1 MTTKREVRMRAKM
14 EGQAGTPAA
23 EAVPADGAVL
33 RRRAGVAGVGEA
45 MGELARF
52 PAGPVAVR
60 TLAELQ
66 ADLSAPD
73 RLPLDALVALR
84 RQLRVLAADLEQE
97 VTARLLAGFQGD
109 GGLDAVAVLTPA
121 RLAELWSMPAA
132 KIREL
137 CRTGR
142 IPARKLGNKEW
153 VVPVAAL
160 REWARQ
166 GIVDEPRP
174 GHNAGHVGHRS
185 AVASARPYTIQV
197 RRPAPPEGG

>member
-1 MTTKREVRMRAKM
+1 MSEP
-14 EGQAGTPAA
+14 E
-23 EAVPADGAVL
+23 
-33 RRRAGVAGVGEA
+33 
-45 MGELARF
+45 RF
-52 PAGPVAVR
+52 PARPIVLP
-60 TLAELQ
+60 TLVELQ
-66 ADLSAPD
+66 VNPSALD

-84 RQLRVLAADLEQE
+84 RQLRVLAADLEKE
-97 VTARLLAGFQGD
+97 ITARLLARFQGD
-109 GGLDAVAVLTPA
+109 GGLGGVAVLTPA
-121 RLAELWSMPAA
+121 RLAALWSMPAA

-142 IPARKLGNKEW
+142 IPAKKLGNKEW

-174 GHNAGHVGHRS
+174 GHNAGHVGRRG
-185 AVASARPYTIQV
+185 AAAQVRPYTIHV

>member
-1 MTTKREVRMRAKM
+1 MTTKRVVRMRAKM
-14 EGQAGTPAA
+14 EGQAGPPAA
-23 EAVPADGAVL
+23 EEVLADGAVL
-33 RRRAGVAGVGEA
+33 RPRAGAAGVGEA
-45 MGELARF
+45 MSELARF
-52 PAGPVAVR
+52 PAGPVAVP
-60 TLAELQ
+60 TLAERRG
-66 ADLSAPD
+66 DLFALN

-109 GGLDAVAVLTPA
+109 GGLDTIAVLTTA
-121 RLAELWSMPAA
+121 RLSELWSMPAP

-185 AVASARPYTIQV
+185 AAAPARPYTIQV

>member
-1 MTTKREVRMRAKM
+1 LNFLY
-14 EGQAGTPAA
+14 
-23 EAVPADGAVL
+23 EA
-33 RRRAGVAGVGEA
+33 RA
-45 MGELARF
+45 MGNVSIV
-52 PAGPVAVR
+52 P

-97 VTARLLAGFQGD
+97 VTARLLAGLQGD

-132 KIREL
+132 KIRDL
-137 CRTGR
+137 CRSGR

-160 REWARQ
+160 R
-166 GIVDEPRP
+166 
-174 GHNAGHVGHRS
+174 
-185 AVASARPYTIQV
+185 VALAMATG
-197 RRPAPPEGG
+197 AAKA

>member
-1 MTTKREVRMRAKM
+1 MMTKREVPIRAKM
-14 EGQAGTPAA
+14 EGPAGPPAA
-23 EAVPADGAVL
+23 EEVLVDGA
-33 RRRAGVAGVGEA
+33 AGVGEA
-45 MGELARF
+45 MSKPARF
-52 PAGPVAVR
+52 PPGPVAVP

-66 ADLSAPD
+66 ADPSALA

-84 RQLRVLAADLEQE
+84 RQLRVLAADMDEE

-109 GGLDAVAVLTPA
+109 CGLDAVAVLTPA
-121 RLAELWSMPAA
+121 RLGELWSMPAA

-142 IPARKLGNKEW
+142 IPARKLGSKEW

-166 GIVDEPRP
+166 GIVDRAGPR
-174 GHNAGHVGHRS
+174 HNTDHVAPKVLVPPHT
-185 AVASARPYTIQV
+185 VQV
-197 RRPAPPEGG
+197 RRPVPPERG

>member
-1 MTTKREVRMRAKM
+1 M
-14 EGQAGTPAA
+14 P
-23 EAVPADGAVL
+23 
-33 RRRAGVAGVGEA
+33 
-45 MGELARF
+45 
-52 PAGPVAVR
+52 

-66 ADLSAPD
+66 ADPSALD
-73 RLPLDALVALR
+73 RLPLAALVALR

-97 VTARLLAGFQGD
+97 VTARLLARFEGD
-109 GGLDAVAVLTPA
+109 GGLDTIAVLTIA
-121 RLAELWSMPAA
+121 RLSELWSMPAP

-160 REWARQ
+160 REWAQ
-166 GIVDEPRP
+166 QAIVDEPRP
-174 GHNAGHVGHRS
+174 GHNAGRVGHWS
-185 AVASARPYTIQV
+185 AVAQVHPYTIQV

>member
-1 MTTKREVRMRAKM
+1 MSEPVRS
-14 EGQAGTPAA
+14 PAS
-23 EAVPADGAVL
+23 
-33 RRRAGVAGVGEA
+33 
-45 MGELARF
+45 
-52 PAGPVAVR
+52 PVAVC

-66 ADLSAPD
+66 ADPSALD
-73 RLPLDALVALR
+73 RLPLSALLALR
-84 RQLRVLAADLEQE
+84 RQLRVLAADLEQG
-97 VTARLLAGFQGD
+97 VTARLLDGFQGD
-109 GGLDAVAVLTPA
+109 GGLDEVAVLTPA
-121 RLAELWSMPAA
+121 RLAELWSMPTA

-166 GIVDEPRP
+166 GIARAAGPRN
-174 GHNAGHVGHRS
+174 NADYVSHRRA
-185 AVASARPYTIQV
+185 AVQIRPHTIQV

>member
-1 MTTKREVRMRAKM
+1 MSEPV
-14 EGQAGTPAA
+14 
-23 EAVPADGAVL
+23 
-33 RRRAGVAGVGEA
+33 
-45 MGELARF
+45 RF

-66 ADLSAPD
+66 ADPSALD
-73 RLPLDALVALR
+73 RLPLGVLLALR

-97 VTARLLAGFQGD
+97 VTARLLDGFQGD

-121 RLAELWSMPAA
+121 RLAELWSMPTA

-166 GIVDEPRP
+166 GIAHEAGPRN
-174 GHNAGHVGHRS
+174 NADYVGHRRA
-185 AVASARPYTIQV
+185 AVQVRPHTIQV

>member
-1 MTTKREVRMRAKM
+1 MTTKREARIRATM
-14 EGQAGTPAA
+14 AGPPAA
-23 EAVPADGAVL
+23 EGVLADSAVL
-33 RRRAGVAGVGEA
+33 RRRGGEAGVGKA
-45 MGELARF
+45 MSELARF
-52 PAGPVAVR
+52 PVGPVAVR

-73 RLPLDALVALR
+73 RLPLEALVALR

-121 RLAELWSMPAA
+121 RLAELWSMPVA

-137 CRTGR
+137 CRSGR

-153 VVPVAAL
+153 VVPVAEL

-185 AVASARPYTIQV
+185 AAAARPYTIQV